1 MHSHV
6 RAQKLAKETVT
17 LVKPVTPRG
26 RILDIYNPKHTC
38 THVIWH
44 PLDFGGVPM
53 LRAAGGAAAVA
64 LLFHHMPCETATPPP
79 LYMAGAACISW

>member
-1 MHSHV
+1 MIPPV
-6 RAQKLAKETVT
+6 RPCGSFQLYAQKLAKETVT

-26 RILDIYNPKHTC
+26 RILDIYNAKHTC

-53 LRAAGGAAAVA
+53 LRSTSSAK
-64 LLFHHMPCETATPPP
+64 P
-79 LYMAGAACISW
+79 